1 MANTKAP
8 NPLGLAVL
16 SLLSERPMHPYDL
29 AATRRRRAKAS
40 SIKLSC
46 GSLYGVTGRL
56 EAAGFI
62 CAREK
67 RREGARP
74 ERTIYALTKTGE
86 VKLHEWL
93 RELLRTP
100 VKEYSQFEA
109 GLSLMHVLPPTEV
122 AKLLAERQKRLSD
135 EVRRLVD
142 ELEAAAESGLARSL
156 VIEKEYQLAMRRAE
170 RDWLLTLSRRITE
183 SAAFIKPWRAW
194 RIQMMG
200 QNAKSRRSATRRG

>member
-1 MANTKAP
+1 MAGTKES

-29 AATRRRRAKAS
+29 AATLRMRAKAS

-46 GSLYGVTGRL
+46 GSLYRVTGRL

-62 CAREK
+62 SAREK
-67 RREGARP
+67 TRQGARP
-74 ERTIYALTKTGE
+74 ERTIYALTKTGK

-100 VKEYSQFEA
+100 LKEYSQFEA
-109 GLSLMHVLPPTEV
+109 GLSLMHVLPPAEV
-122 AKLLAERQKRLSD
+122 AKLLVERQKRLSA
-135 EVRRLVD
+135 EVRRLCD
-142 ELEAAAESGLARSL
+142 ELEVAAESGLARPL
-156 VIEKEYQLAMRRAE
+156 VVEKEYLLAMRRAE
-170 RDWLLTLSRRITE
+170 RDWLVTLSRRITE

-194 RIQMMG
+194 RVQMMG
-200 QNAKSRRSATRRG
+200 QSAKSRRGGARRG